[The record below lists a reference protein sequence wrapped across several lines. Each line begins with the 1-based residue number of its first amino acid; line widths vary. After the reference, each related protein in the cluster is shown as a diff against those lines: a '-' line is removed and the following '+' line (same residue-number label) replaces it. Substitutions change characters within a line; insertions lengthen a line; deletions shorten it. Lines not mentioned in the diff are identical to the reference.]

1 MKRSFLILLL
11 SLLALS
17 ACAVVGQSK
26 IGVSLTAVNY
36 TDEDYDVVG
45 ITRADDPT
53 QLQAMD
59 RVAAYS
65 ASGIMCCVSLPDA
78 WKPGLKVVVL
88 TRAGT
93 KAKTLEEWD
102 KEKIPLIPHELEV
115 PRYTEPATLWVQ
127 ILDGGQLAVV
137 VSPYNPSN
145 VNWPG
150 VVKGW
155 PKPSAEYRRK
165 LWDRDMKSLKKDLAT
180 FKEEIKKGKKVDLYQ
195 EAIEA
200 TEYQIRRM
208 GERP

>member
-11 SLLALS
+11 SLLMLS
-17 ACAVVGQSK
+17 ACAVVGQSN

-45 ITRADDPT
+45 IARADDPT

-65 ASGIMCCVSLPDA
+65 ASGIMCCVSLPDV

-127 ILDGGQLAVV
+127 ILDGGKLAVA
-137 VSPYNPSN
+137 VSRYDPSN
-145 VNWPG
+145 ANWPG

-155 PKPSAEYRRK
+155 PKPSLSFK
-165 LWDRDMKSLKKDLAT
+165 KKIWQRDYNILVGDLHSLEKGIKMILAKK
-180 FKEEIKKGKKVDLYQ
+180 
-195 EAIEA
+195 
-200 TEYQIRRM
+200 
-208 GERP
+208 